1 MTLTINVTEQEAQM
15 IVSGLAELPAKHSIE
30 LILKLKQEFESQIKN
45 AEQPK
50 DVESKT

>member
-15 IVSGLAELPAKHSIE
+15 ILSGLAELPAKHSIE
-30 LILKLKQEFESQIKN
+30 LILKLKQEFESQI